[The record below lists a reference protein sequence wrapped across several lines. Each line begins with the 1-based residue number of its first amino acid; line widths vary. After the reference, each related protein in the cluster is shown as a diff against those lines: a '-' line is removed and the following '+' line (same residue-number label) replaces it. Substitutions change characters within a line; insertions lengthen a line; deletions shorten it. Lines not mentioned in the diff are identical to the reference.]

1 MSDTEDP
8 TKKYPSPE
16 DYKTNPMLETI
27 LTRIN
32 EGLDEMRAGFASVN
46 QRLDKMETE
55 IQELKTELKT
65 GFRKLD
71 RRLNAM
77 DVKLA
82 DNATRLD
89 ALEDNAA

>member
-8 TKKYPSPE
+8 TKKYPPAE
-16 DYKTNPMLETI
+16 NYRTNMDLKKMLEEI
-27 LTRIN
+27 IDEKLKPV
-32 EGLDEMRAGFASVN
+32 LD
-46 QRLDKMETE
+46 RLDRIEQDLK
-55 IQELKTELKT
+55 ELKVEQKT

>member
-1 MSDTEDP
+1 MDL
-8 TKKYPSPE
+8 KK
-16 DYKTNPMLETI
+16 MLEEI
-27 LTRIN
+27 IDEKLKPVLDQLDRIERDLT
-32 EGLDEMRAGFASVN
+32 E
-46 QRLDKMETE
+46 Q
-55 IQELKTELKT
+55 KTEQKT

>member
-1 MSDTEDP
+1 MSDTEDR
-8 TKKYPSPE
+8 TKKYPPTES
-16 DYKTNPMLETI
+16 YRTNMDLKKMLEEI
-27 LTRIN
+27 IDEKLKPVLDQLDRIERDLT
-32 EGLDEMRAGFASVN
+32 
-46 QRLDKMETE
+46 
-55 IQELKTELKT
+55 ELKTEQKT

>member
-8 TKKYPSPE
+8 TKKYPPAES
-16 DYKTNPMLETI
+16 YRTNMDLKKMLEEI
-27 LTRIN
+27 IGEKLKPVLDQLDRI
-32 EGLDEMRAGFASVN
+32 E
-46 QRLDKMETE
+46 
-55 IQELKTELKT
+55 QELTGLKAEQKA
-65 GFRKLD
+65 GLRKLD

>member
-8 TKKYPSPE
+8 TKKYPPAES
-16 DYKTNPMLETI
+16 YRTNMDLKKMLEEI
-27 LTRIN
+27 IDEKLKPVLDRIERDLT
-32 EGLDEMRAGFASVN
+32 
-46 QRLDKMETE
+46 
-55 IQELKTELKT
+55 ELKTEQKT

>member
-1 MSDTEDP
+1 MSSEDP
-8 TKKYPSPE
+8 TKKYPPPE
-16 DYKTNPMLETI
+16 NYQTNMDLKKMLEEI
-27 LTRIN
+27 IDEKLKPV
-32 EGLDEMRAGFASVN
+32 LD
-46 QRLDKMETE
+46 RLDRIEHDLG
-55 IQELKTELKT
+55 ELKGDLKT